1 FARIRAGSVAK
12 PHNHIASCPSIETV
26 GARDVATAR
35 GCASHTF
42 RQSKYKN
49 GPYGAAIQRESRAH
63 SCIAATLAA
72 PSQTKSASCARIACN
87 SVRIRSRSF
96 HKQATRLST
105 GRGRGNMDELI
116 GQLATKAGID
126 TAVAEKT
133 VGIVLGF
140 LRNEGPSDKVQAL
153 IDQIPGAEAAIAAS
167 SSNGGLSRL
176 MGGGLMA
183 LGTKLMALGLGM
195 NEIQSIARELFRFG
209 RDKIGADQMGEII
222 SGTPG
227 LSQFA

>member
-1 FARIRAGSVAK
+1 
-12 PHNHIASCPSIETV
+12 
-26 GARDVATAR
+26 
-35 GCASHTF
+35 
-42 RQSKYKN
+42 
-49 GPYGAAIQRESRAH
+49 
-63 SCIAATLAA
+63 
-72 PSQTKSASCARIACN
+72 
-87 SVRIRSRSF
+87 
-96 HKQATRLST
+96 
-105 GRGRGNMDELI
+105 MDELV
-116 GQLATKAGID
+116 GQLAAKAGID
-126 TAVAEKT
+126 DAVAEKT

-167 SSNGGLSRL
+167 NNSGGLSRL

-183 LGTKLMALGLGM
+183 VGTRLMALGLSM
-195 NEIQSIARELFRFG
+195 SEIQNVARELFRFG